1 MSTKNKVQDLTQ
13 GNVTKQLI
21 LYALPLIATN
31 LLQSIYSIADLLIA
45 GHTVGSVG
53 LSAINNS
60 SQVMT
65 LVTKIAIGL
74 SVGGSILVGQYF
86 GAKNKDDQKE
96 AVKTL
101 FRLCGL
107 VGLICTF
114 LLTLFSK
121 QLLLLLD
128 APALRQLPTT

>member
-21 LYALPLIATN
+21 LYALPLIAPN
-31 LLQSIYSIADLLIA
+31 LLQSINSIADLLIA

-86 GAKNKDDQKE
+86 GAKNKDGQKE

>member
-86 GAKNKDDQKE
+86 GAKNKDGQKE

-107 VGLICTF
+107 VGLICTV

>member
-86 GAKNKDDQKE
+86 GAKNKDGQKE

-107 VGLICTF
+107 VGLISTF

>member
-1 MSTKNKVQDLTQ
+1 MSTKNNVQDLTQ

-21 LYALPLIATN
+21 LYALPLIATS

-86 GAKNKDDQKE
+86 GAKNKDGQKE

>member
-86 GAKNKDDQKE
+86 GAKNKDGQKE

>member
-31 LLQSIYSIADLLIA
+31 LLQSIYSIADLLTA

-86 GAKNKDDQKE
+86 GAKNKDGQKE

>member
-86 GAKNKDDQKE
+86 DAKNKDGQKE

>member
-86 GAKNKDDQKE
+86 GAKNKDSQKE